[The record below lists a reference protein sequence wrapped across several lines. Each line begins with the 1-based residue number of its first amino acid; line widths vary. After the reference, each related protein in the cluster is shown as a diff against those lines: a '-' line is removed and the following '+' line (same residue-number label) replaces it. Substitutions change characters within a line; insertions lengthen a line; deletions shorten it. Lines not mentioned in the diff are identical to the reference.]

1 MFYFSIYGEVVWN
14 SVPGEGVREMT
25 HSLLFRGS
33 PAVVLLNITATSGN
47 LPLISLTA
55 RRKSTIGNYSL
66 FIFRYWS
73 YHIMIQ
79 QWKSLLK
86 SYPTQQITWTWKVN
100 SGLQIRWEFKSSW
113 CWHLNAATQGFLRSN
128 LLRCINLIT
137 KWSMQYP
144 EIIYFT
150 TNIVCCFNNM
160 GHNLFNFSL

>member
-1 MFYFSIYGEVVWN
+1 MLYFSIYGEVVWN

-25 HSLLFRGS
+25 HSLLFRES
-33 PAVVLLNITATSGN
+33 PAVVLLNITTTSGN

-55 RRKSTIGNYSL
+55 RRKSHDRKLFSL
-66 FIFRYWS
+66 HIQILKLS
-73 YHIMIQ
+73 YHG
-79 QWKSLLK
+79 
-86 SYPTQQITWTWKVN
+86 PTMEVPAEIIPYTTDNLN

-160 GHNLFNFSL
+160 WHNLFNFSL